1 MKIDGRSR
9 VGCTRYASVAA
20 HLLEDSAPKRVF
32 TLRVTTTRIYLR
44 RWRRRPPRRVS
55 PLRQPPIPQHANL
68 HLRVHG
74 ATTARLAHEVRR
86 LARRRHVDP
95 RRSLGPR
102 TRVRPTL
109 YSNIQTPTAPPR
121 SGASPPSSCPRRR
134 TASRVPPPALVSSA
148 SPTSPPSPTCTSSA
162 ACNVELI

>member
-1 MKIDGRSR
+1 MKTQDVGR
-9 VGCTRYASVAA
+9 VGCTRPASAAA

-32 TLRVTTTRIYLR
+32 ILRITTTLVYLR

-55 PLRQPPIPQHANL
+55 PLRQPPIPQHDTL
-68 HLRVHG
+68 HLLVHG
-74 ATTARLAHEVRR
+74 AATARLAHEVRR
-86 LARRRHVDP
+86 RVRRRHGNP
-95 RRSLGPR
+95 LRSLGPQ

-109 YSNIQTPTAPPR
+109 YSNTQTPTAVPR

-134 TASRVPPPALVSSA
+134 TALRARPPALVSSA

-162 ACNVELI
+162 ACNVEWI